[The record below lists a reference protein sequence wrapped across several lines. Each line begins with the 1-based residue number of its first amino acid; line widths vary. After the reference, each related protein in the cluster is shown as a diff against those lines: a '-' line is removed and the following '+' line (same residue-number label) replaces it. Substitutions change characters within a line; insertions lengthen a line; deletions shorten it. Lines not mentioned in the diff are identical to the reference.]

1 MAEIPFHTLMVGW
14 LALVAAAAAPG
25 PNLLAVAAA
34 SLGTGRRSGIAVS
47 VGVATGTFGW
57 ALATVLGFT
66 IIFAAHPELVD
77 VLRIAGGGYLVFLGA
92 RAIRAG
98 LRGGA
103 AAPAAARADRTFGEC
118 YLRGLAVIA
127 TNPKALLF
135 WSSVAALVV
144 TPGMSLAVAVLFAA
158 VSMLISVSVY
168 SAYAFVFSLPRLRA
182 RYHDFSAW
190 LEVAFGALFCLFGA
204 RLLAGR

>member
-1 MAEIPFHTLMVGW
+1 MAEIPFHALMVGW

-34 SLGTGRRSGIAVS
+34 SLGSGRPAGIAVS
-47 VGVATGTFGW
+47 LGVATGTFGW

-66 IIFAAHPELVD
+66 LVFAARPELID
-77 VLRIAGGGYLVFLGA
+77 VLRLAGGAYLVFLGA

-98 LRGGA
+98 LRNGA
-103 AAPAAARADRTFGEC
+103 AAPAPQAIRADLGQC
-118 YLRGLAVIA
+118 YLRGLGVVA

-135 WSSVAALVV
+135 WTSVAALVV
-144 TPGMSLAVAVLFAA
+144 TPGMGIAVAVLFAA
-158 VSMLISVSVY
+158 VSMLISTTVY
-168 SAYAFVFSLPRLRA
+168 SVYAFVFSLPRLRA
-182 RYHDFSAW
+182 RYRDFAAR
-190 LEVAFGALFCLFGA
+190 LEIAFGALFCLFGA